1 MPRRLTVLDDVRVAS
16 PCPVDWESMSG
27 DARVRF
33 CPRCD
38 QHVFNLS
45 GMRRAELEDLIREKQ
60 GQLCIRYY
68 QRTDGAVMT
77 RDCPEGAMRKL
88 RRQAA
93 VALSVFLGILFALFA
108 WGGALSNDPDERHAR
123 HRLRDHE
130 PFRTIFDWIDPTP
143 RIMLGSMCAP
153 PEAPGGDPPA
163 DLPPMEPKPD

>member
-1 MPRRLTVLDDVRVAS
+1 MPRRLAVVDDVRVAS

-60 GQLCIRYY
+60 GQLCVRYY

-77 RDCPEGAMRKL
+77 RDCPEGAMRML

-93 VALSVFLGILFALFA
+93 VALSVFLGLLFALFA
-108 WGGALSNDPDERHAR
+108 WGSALSNDPDERHAR

-130 PFRTIFDWIDPTP
+130 PFRTIIDWIDPTP

-153 PEAPGGDPPA
+153 PEAPDETQPA
-163 DLPPMEPKPD
+163 DLLPREATPD

>member
-1 MPRRLTVLDDVRVAS
+1 MPRRLAVLDEVRVAS

-45 GMRRAELEDLIREKQ
+45 GMRRVELEDLIREKQ
-60 GQLCIRYY
+60 GELCVRYY

-108 WGGALSNDPDERHAR
+108 WGSALSNDPDERHAR

-130 PFRTIFDWIDPTP
+130 PFRTIFDWIDPAP
-143 RIMLGSMCAP
+143 RVIMGVVCP
-153 PEAPGGDPPA
+153 PPNTQVVEPPA
-163 DLPPMEPKPD
+163 DLPPAEPIRD